1 MWSKSELNLAVAFV
15 SDADQAL
22 MMTLQYDNGYSSDSV
37 AVQTL
42 SGTLLGYVPRR
53 HNHRF
58 IHDVNFGHVYAV
70 GQDAAGLWRL
80 TVRNTGQLHFETDI
94 LLRI

>member
-1 MWSKSELNLAVAFV
+1 
-15 SDADQAL
+15 
-22 MMTLQYDNGYSSDSV
+22 MMVTQYDNGYSPDSV

-80 TVRNTGQLHFETDI
+80 TVGQI
-94 LLRI
+94 LMLCVLGGWGRGAAGGGRGLARTVGQNAAGL